1 MDSNFNPD
9 TFIDLEVT
17 GALDTRLEPVPVG
30 EWPATIKEVQKPR
43 QATSP
48 KDGKTYTFMEIM
60 WEITDPQVEA
70 HCQRTRPTVR
80 QSISLDVSPQGGLDM
95 GKGKNVGLGQ
105 LREALGLNDPSQSFA
120 IRMLSGRG
128 AKIKVGHRQDK
139 DDPTKIFTDVK
150 QVSRI

>member
-60 WEITDPQVEA
+60 WEITDPGVWA
-70 HCQRTRPTVR
+70 HCQRERPTVR
-80 QSISLDVSPQGGLDM
+80 QSISLDINSQGGLDM
-95 GKGKNVGLGQ
+95 GKGKNV
-105 LREALGLNDPSQSFA
+105 ALGALRDAMNLNDPAATFA
-120 IRMLSGRG
+120 PRMLQGRG